1 MVGKRGWIRIL
12 ESTIAV
18 LLVSSV
24 LVIVY
29 SGQIGDIPTGMSVRN
44 LEEKVLRDI
53 TYREDLRLAVLNEDV
68 RVLDVFLE
76 ASIPQNYEF
85 RLKICNLDSSP
96 ECKLDEV
103 DVVATLEKNVIVD
116 ESVVS
121 SNLNQYSPK
130 KVRLYIWEK

>member
-76 ASIPQNYEF
+76 ASIPNNYVF
-85 RLKICNLDSSP
+85 RLKVCDLDDSP
-96 ECKLDEV
+96 SCKLDAV
-103 DVVATLEKNVIVD
+103 DVVATLKKNVIVD
-116 ESVVS
+116 EIVVS
-121 SNLNQYSPK
+121 SNLDLYSPK
-130 KVRLYIWEK
+130 KVRLYI